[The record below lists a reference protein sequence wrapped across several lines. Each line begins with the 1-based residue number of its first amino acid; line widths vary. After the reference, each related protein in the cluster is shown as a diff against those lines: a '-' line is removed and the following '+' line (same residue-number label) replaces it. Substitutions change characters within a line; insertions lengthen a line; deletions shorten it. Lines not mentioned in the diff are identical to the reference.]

1 MISPLAYI
9 DSSAKIGKNVRICSS
24 VHIMGCG
31 ELVIGDDVWI
41 GHEVFISTT
50 SRIEIGSYVD
60 IAPMVYLGT
69 GTHRIDAD
77 GLHSAGEGIS
87 RNIKIEDG
95 AWLCVR
101 STLLPGVVIGKNSV
115 VAGAVVT
122 KDVFPYCCVA
132 GIPANV
138 IKIYDK

>member
-1 MISPLAYI
+1 MRR
-9 DSSAKIGKNVRICSS
+9 IGNR
-24 VHIMGCG
+24 
-31 ELVIGDDVWI
+31 
-41 GHEVFISTT
+41 ISTT

-69 GTHRIDAD
+69 GTHRIDID
-77 GLHSAGEGIS
+77 GLHSAGESIS

-115 VAGAVVT
+115 VAAGAVVT